1 MQQLL
6 KLAITLTASAL
17 FLGCTSQSPQT
28 QSSPTP
34 LNTPTPDTTTL
45 KAAIKELQMVQT
57 KIKDGIN
64 YKGYSDLIAET
75 VPVVQKTKGE
85 AKAVAAVKSAFEG
98 HQLALRFWQCDRL
111 EGYEELHQC
120 RGKALSG
127 IFAKYSDIEAQ
138 AKAVVKGKDLSTISA
153 GLDKEELLE
162 RIWEKTNADTKAAR
176 QAISQETTQ
185 QQDQPQ

>member
-1 MQQLL
+1 M
-6 KLAITLTASAL
+6 I
-17 FLGCTSQSPQT
+17 
-28 QSSPTP
+28 
-34 LNTPTPDTTTL
+34 
-45 KAAIKELQMVQT
+45 QT
-57 KIKDGIN
+57 KIKDGIS
-64 YKGYSDLIAET
+64 YKGYSDIIVKT

-98 HQLALRFWQCDRL
+98 HQLALRFWECDRL

-153 GLDKEELLE
+153 GLDKEELLKK
-162 RIWEKTNADTKAAR
+162 IWERTSAETKVAR
-176 QAISQETTQ
+176 QAISQDTTQ
-185 QQDQPQ
+185 KQDQP

>member
-6 KLAITLTASAL
+6 KLAIILTASAL

-34 LNTPTPDTTTL
+34 SNTPTPDTTTL

-64 YKGYSDLIAET
+64 YKGYSDIIAET

-98 HQLALRFWQCDRL
+98 HQLALRLWQCDRL

-153 GLDKEELLE
+153 GLDKEELLQ

-176 QAISQETTQ
+176 QAISEQSSAAHS
-185 QQDQPQ
+185 PS